1 MSGDIHQIMSQ
12 NQNGVLN
19 AEDNFGIGRSFMG
32 LHKGDHCEKETNVL
46 GIFFYSGKDMLIH
59 EQVQCAT
66 MAI

>member
-1 MSGDIHQIMSQ
+1 MSQ

-19 AEDNFGIGRSFMG
+19 AGDNFGIGRSFMG